1 MNRKK
6 IAFSLSALAAGAL
19 LSIAVPLS
27 ASAHIS
33 ADPSESAAGSF
44 SVITFALPHGCDGS
58 ATTSMRIGIPEGVV
72 SVTPTVNPNWT
83 VAEEEVASATPT
95 EDGAGTPVTSRTA
108 AVVYTAITPMPDG
121 VRDTFTLSLPI
132 PADAAGKTLEFPVT
146 QTCEK
151 GETQWDESTV
161 AGEAEPEHPAP
172 AITVTE
178 ATGDEHGHGAT
189 AAASDDHAATA
200 RTAASGSSDDVLA
213 RVLGVGGLA
222 VGAVG
227 IVLAV
232 TARRRPSA

>member
-1 MNRKK
+1 MNRKTTV
-6 IAFSLSALAAGAL
+6 FSVSALAAGAL
-19 LSIAVPLS
+19 LSIAAPLS

-33 ADPSESAAGSF
+33 ADPSETAAGSF
-44 SVITFALPHGCDGS
+44 SVITFALPHGCEGS

-83 VAEEEVASATPT
+83 VAEEEVDLEAPVA
-95 EDGAGTPVTSRTA
+95 DGEGAAVTSRTA
-108 AVVYTAITPMPDG
+108 AVVYTAVTPMPDG
-121 VRDTFTLSLPI
+121 LRDTFALSLPI

-172 AITVTE
+172 AITVTG
-178 ATGDEHGHGAT
+178 ATGDDHGHGTTATASDVHEAAGAT
-189 AAASDDHAATA
+189 AAG
-200 RTAASGSSDDVLA
+200 SGDVLA

-222 VGAVG
+222 VAAVG
-227 IVLAV
+227 VVLAV
-232 TARRRPSA
+232 TARRRLSA